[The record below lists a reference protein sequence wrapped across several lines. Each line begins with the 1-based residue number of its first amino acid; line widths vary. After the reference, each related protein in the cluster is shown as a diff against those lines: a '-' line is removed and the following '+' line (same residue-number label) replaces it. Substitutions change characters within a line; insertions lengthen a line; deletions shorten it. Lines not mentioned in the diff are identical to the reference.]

1 MNTKE
6 CPFCSILADDKNN
19 QIICRGKN
27 FTAIRKLYHSN
38 NVNFLIISNT
48 HVKNLKTTSENF
60 GSIDMNELIAFIV
73 QLSKLGTPREKDWSI
88 TSNNGENAGQTE
100 FHFHVHI
107 SSCEDMSTWGIHKQK
122 TQSNNVRSKSEYL

>member
-38 NVNFLIISNT
+38 NV
-48 HVKNLKTTSENF
+48 KNLKTTSENF

-73 QLSKLGTPREKDWSI
+73 QLSR
-88 TSNNGENAGQTE
+88 
-100 FHFHVHI
+100 I
-107 SSCEDMSTWGIHKQK
+107 SLS
-122 TQSNNVRSKSEYL
+122 RSYIFV

>member
-38 NVNFLIISNT
+38 N
-48 HVKNLKTTSENF
+48 VKNLKTTSENF